1 MRALLIGDVVGGVGL
16 KALLARLPGLRE
28 AHRPD
33 VVVVNAENAAAGAG
47 TSPRQAHDLLEAGVD
62 VITGGNHTLQKR
74 EIYPLL
80 QSEPRLLRPANIAA
94 RAPGRGL
101 VTVETAGGPV
111 SVVNVMGSVFMTA
124 AHSPFAVIDDL
135 VDEARR
141 GADVV
146 LVDVHAEATSEKIAL
161 GWHLD
166 GRVSA
171 VVGTHTHVQTADA
184 RVLPKGTAYVSD
196 LGMTG
201 PHDSVIGV
209 RTDLILQRFLTGS
222 PGRFEPAD
230 ENVLVQGAVV
240 DIGGAGRATAI
251 ETFSVPGISR
261 VLAVLFPAPAPA
273 KPVRRSAGGPGQG
286 PEARMAAR
294 KRRPAAP
301 SRQSARYRAATA
313 RSAPWLSASGLRSI
327 RPSGRPAMLGRG
339 QQAASSAIRA
349 VSRSTSSAMGTGS
362 SATRSQ

>member
-1 MRALLIGDVVGGVGL
+1 VAAVRALLIGDVVGGVGL
-16 KALLARLPGLRE
+16 KALLARLPGLRDDH
-28 AHRPD
+28 APD

-80 QSEPRLLRPANIAA
+80 QSEPRLLRPANIAV

-101 VTVETAGGPV
+101 VTVETAAGPV

-135 VDEARR
+135 VDQARR
-141 GADVV
+141 GAEVV

-240 DIGGAGRATAI
+240 DIGAGGRATAI
-251 ETFSVPGISR
+251 TTFSVPGE
-261 VLAVLFPAPAPA
+261 AP
-273 KPVRRSAGGPGQG
+273 PG
-286 PEARMAAR
+286 
-294 KRRPAAP
+294 
-301 SRQSARYRAATA
+301 
-313 RSAPWLSASGLRSI
+313 
-327 RPSGRPAMLGRG
+327 
-339 QQAASSAIRA
+339 
-349 VSRSTSSAMGTGS
+349 
-362 SATRSQ
+362 